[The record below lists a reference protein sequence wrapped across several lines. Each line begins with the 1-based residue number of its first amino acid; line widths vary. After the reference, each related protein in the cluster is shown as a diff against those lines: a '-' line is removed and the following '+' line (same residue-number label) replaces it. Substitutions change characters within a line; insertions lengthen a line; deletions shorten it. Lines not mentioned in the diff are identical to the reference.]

1 MQSEYGP
8 LTETQNEEFHKMA
21 KLVESHD
28 KEGQFNSFI
37 DKLCDGPLDRIKK
50 ELIKNQRENAMEA
63 DASSILIK
71 LEDKKTLK
79 IPLDAD
85 DKKTLKDNLF
95 LALF

>member
-50 ELIKNQRENAMEA
+50 
-63 DASSILIK
+63 K
-71 LEDKKTLK
+71 LYKYMGFGTF
-79 IPLDAD
+79 I
-85 DKKTLKDNLF
+85 F
-95 LALF
+95 LARKS